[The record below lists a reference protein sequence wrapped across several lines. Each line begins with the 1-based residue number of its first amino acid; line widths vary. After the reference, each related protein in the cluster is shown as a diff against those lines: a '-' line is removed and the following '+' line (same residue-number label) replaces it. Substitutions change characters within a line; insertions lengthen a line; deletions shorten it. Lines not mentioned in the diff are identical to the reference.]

1 MKQKRF
7 IIEAGHHFKPGKGD
21 PGAVYGEFS
30 ERDLT
35 KHAKERIAYYLN
47 LFYPDIEVL
56 LDSDTDTL
64 SEVLNWIRS
73 VEGVDSII
81 YSLHWNAATPSATGV
96 ESFISNNASEKSK
109 TMAKRANDVVV
120 KISGLRDRG
129 VKTESQSA
137 RGKLGVL
144 NTKSPATLIEFAFI
158 TNDRDR
164 ETFFEWQEQI
174 YITLAH
180 EFAYQASRS

>member
-1 MKQKRF
+1 MAKKI
-7 IIEAGHHFKPGKGD
+7 IIEAGHHFKPGNND

-30 ERDLT
+30 EAELT
-35 KHAKERIAYYLN
+35 RHAKERIAHYLK
-47 LFYPDIEVL
+47 LFYPDITVMLDDDTHTLAEVIKWVK
-56 LDSDTDTL
+56 
-64 SEVLNWIRS
+64 EVENNN
-73 VEGVDSII
+73 SII

-96 ESFISNNASEKSK
+96 EAFVSNNASNKSK
-109 TMAKRANDVVV
+109 VMARRSLDVVT

-137 RGKLGVL
+137 RGKLGIL

-158 TNDRDR
+158 TNDRGRD
-164 ETFFEWQEQI
+164 TFFEWQEQI

-180 EFAYQASRS
+180 EFAHQAKA